1 MIQLRDICR
10 NFLLG
15 SQTVHA
21 LKGINLEIA
30 DGEYVSVM
38 GPSGSG
44 KSTLLNL
51 IALLDRPNQG
61 DYLFNGQDVTNLSD
75 DELAVIRRHNIGFV
89 FQFFHL
95 IARLSAAENVEI
107 PMVLSGMSPTVR
119 KQKVW
124 DALKVFDLNRRADH
138 RPDQLSGGE
147 RQRVAI
153 ARATIMHPNVVLAD
167 EPTGNLDRESGRQ
180 AIELLES
187 LNQQG
192 VTLIVVTHD
201 AEIGKRASR
210 QIRIVDGQIAD
221 DISAKA
227 N

>member
-1 MIQLRDICR
+1 M
-10 NFLLG
+10 
-15 SQTVHA
+15 HA
-21 LKGINLEIA
+21 LQGINLEIA
-30 DGEYVSVM
+30 DAEYVSVM

-61 DYLFNGQDVTNLSD
+61 DYLFNGEDVTKLSD

-95 IARLSAAENVEI
+95 IARLTAAENVAI
-107 PMVLSGMSPTVR
+107 PMVLSGISPAQR

-124 DALKVFDLNRRADH
+124 DALKLFDLNKRADH

-153 ARATIMHPNVVLAD
+153 ARATIMGPNIILAD

-187 LNQQG
+187 LNEKG

-210 QIRIVDGQIAD
+210 QIRIVDGQIAE